1 MIGKVWSDIEDGD
14 NASESGGDNDV
25 DKKTKADSGDCVPS
39 TYFPSAS
46 SCSAFDPIPTKL
58 LRGKD
63 FLEFQQE
70 EKSNLSDDI
79 DSKQDGDTADAGEDD
94 FFSSVEFLETVAT
107 IGEDNNT
114 PTHSPFKIKSRGDSP
129 PPKPTKEEL
138 DLMTE
143 EEAAMAMS
151 RYRNLRKKWT
161 DMKLRQRKKFFSS
174 GTMVEYTGD
183 MTPSLRLMSEAE
195 ARRLNPRDSFENKEV
210 LRMRIAE
217 EANLRGVW
225 ITTIRSDSR
234 VLLVVGDKFYV
245 KANNSERNGWVVT
258 TAIVRLGDGN
268 LPDNSVTR
276 QLTKRLAEEARLD
289 KKSKNIPIADD
300 VDIQIIDEIE
310 EKDEEIEEKDKDI
323 DDMSANDSDDD
334 DDGKEKTRKEEGRR
348 SHPSPYQAQWLVPI
362 IRGTIANAPMTSNH
376 HLKQLLLPYGNDYAL
391 TKTIINSAR
400 SLAKDKIF
408 GMAAV
413 NCKYFLALR
422 DELVLR
428 GNFVEVIFTTR
439 IQAINRLLLVVIQE
453 EVRRRKAAGTGDH
466 AQLGTV
472 TGAKEFVS
480 QWKSENN
487 DFVNEHFGVEGN
499 NWRFVQGILFATS
512 TSKTTAPWLQRVV
525 QADAAHLRFGKYT
538 LYSAFGITAEAQCS
552 SIAYAIIFGNEDT
565 ASWTQFW
572 KFAVTI
578 HPFLNSGKYVIIT
591 DYPLTW

>member
-1 MIGKVWSDIEDGD
+1 MRETGIH
-14 NASESGGDNDV
+14 
-25 DKKTKADSGDCVPS
+25 
-39 TYFPSAS
+39 
-46 SCSAFDPIPTKL
+46 
-58 LRGKD
+58 
-63 FLEFQQE
+63 LE
-70 EKSNLSDDI
+70 
-79 DSKQDGDTADAGEDD
+79 
-94 FFSSVEFLETVAT
+94 
-107 IGEDNNT
+107 
-114 PTHSPFKIKSRGDSP
+114 R
-129 PPKPTKEEL
+129 
-138 DLMTE
+138 
-143 EEAAMAMS
+143 
-151 RYRNLRKKWT
+151 
-161 DMKLRQRKKFFSS
+161 
-174 GTMVEYTGD
+174 
-183 MTPSLRLMSEAE
+183 EAE

-276 QLTKRLAEEARLD
+276 ELTKRLAEEARLD
-289 KKSKNIPIADD
+289 KKSKKIPIADD

-408 GMAAV
+408 GMAAI

-428 GNFVEVIFTTR
+428 GNFVEVIFDDLSLDRPDPCGTEDGPQS
-439 IQAINRLLLVVIQE
+439 QAPLSI
-453 EVRRRKAAGTGDH
+453 
-466 AQLGTV
+466 AQ
-472 TGAKEFVS
+472 
-480 QWKSENN
+480 QN
-487 DFVNEHFGVEGN
+487 H
-499 NWRFVQGILFATS
+499 
-512 TSKTTAPWLQRVV
+512 
-525 QADAAHLRFGKYT
+525 
-538 LYSAFGITAEAQCS
+538 S
-552 SIAYAIIFGNEDT
+552 SII
-565 ASWTQFW
+565 S
-572 KFAVTI
+572 
-578 HPFLNSGKYVIIT
+578 
-591 DYPLTW
+591 